1 MSYTLMVWN
10 YIFLAFSLICVLA
23 ATRKGSKIARNWV
36 LVIYIATVSL
46 YTYLVIGK
54 IITPS
59 LDANIGLGGA
69 ILLMRLVSTVGIIVA
84 VITFVQRIRKSR

>member
-10 YIFLAFSLICVLA
+10 YIFLAFSFICVFA
-23 ATRKGSKIARNWV
+23 ATRKSSKITRNWV

-46 YTYLVIGK
+46 YTYLVIGE

-69 ILLMRLVSTVGIIVA
+69 ILLMRLVSSVGIIFA
-84 VITFVQRIRKSR
+84 VIYLLSTIRKSR